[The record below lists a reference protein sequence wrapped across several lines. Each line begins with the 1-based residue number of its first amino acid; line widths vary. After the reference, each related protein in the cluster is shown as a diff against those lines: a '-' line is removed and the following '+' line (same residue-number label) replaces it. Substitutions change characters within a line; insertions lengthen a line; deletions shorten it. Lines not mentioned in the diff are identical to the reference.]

1 MCYCDDGL
9 LSLLVE
15 DLAVGKLLLMLLR
28 VGAAQVIGTGAAAV
42 YG

>member
-15 DLAVGKLLLMLLR
+15 ELAVGKLMLTLLR
-28 VGAAQVIGTGAAAV
+28 VGAAQVIGTGAAV
-42 YG
+42 VHG